1 MCVRSKSAPSA
12 QALAARKQQL
22 LWSWRDRVKWEVET
36 ARQRKEIMLMIYQE
50 LTQCMRMVVGQ
61 AKVLEKGLDKVR
73 PIDAMTLRE
82 VRLSLSRNQT
92 ESFRCVCD

>member
-1 MCVRSKSAPSA
+1 M
-12 QALAARKQQL
+12 
-22 LWSWRDRVKWEVET
+22 LWAWRDRAKWEVET

-82 VRLSLSRNQT
+82 VRLHLSFSLFFSPPPTRFVSLRQ
-92 ESFRCVCD
+92 